1 MLTKFIVFL
10 FTMIALVFIVQWFTH
25 TPAKKISRYLKRAG
39 LIIAGLFLIF
49 LALTGKLHWLFLLL
63 GGALPFLQRIAALF
77 RGYHMFQSIR
87 SQFSGMGAKRNQQTS
102 NTSAHSN
109 PQSQIETRF
118 LRMSLDHDSGNLE
131 GLVLNGLHAGTK
143 LSELTQDQL
152 ISLLKIYRLED
163 HESETL
169 LESYLDRTFDS
180 QWRSQKEDEDN
191 NDAHSFSNNG
201 KMTVEEACQILEI
214 SNDADDNTIKAAHR
228 KLMQKLHPDR
238 GGSTYLAAKINKAKD
253 TLLARFSRRQ
263 P

>member
-25 TPAKKISRYLKRAG
+25 TPAKQISRYLKRAG
-39 LIIAGLFLIF
+39 LIIAGLLLIF

-77 RGYHMFQSIR
+77 RGYQMFKSIR
-87 SQFSGMGAKRNQQTS
+87 SQFSGMGTS
-102 NTSAHSN
+102 NTSAHGN

-118 LRMSLDHDSGNLE
+118 LKMSLDHDAGNLE
-131 GLVLNGLHAGTK
+131 GLVLDGLHAGTK
-143 LSELTQDQL
+143 LSELTQEQL

-163 HESETL
+163 HESATL

-180 QWRSQKEDEDN
+180 QWRSQQQQQEDEDSS
-191 NDAHSFSNNG
+191 DSHSFSNNG
-201 KMTVEEACQILEI
+201 KMTVEEACQILGI
-214 SNDADDNTIKAAHR
+214 PSDADDNVIKAAHR

-253 TLLARFSRRQ
+253 TLLAQ
-263 P
+263 

>member
-10 FTMIALVFIVQWFTH
+10 FTMIALVFVVQWFTH
-25 TPAKKISRYLKRAG
+25 TSAKQISHHLKRAG
-39 LIIAGLFLIF
+39 LIVAGLLLIF

-63 GGALPFLQRIAALF
+63 VGALPFFQRIAALF
-77 RGYHMFQSIR
+77 RGYQMFQSIR
-87 SQFSGMGAKRNQQTS
+87 SQFSGMGAGRGQQKS
-102 NTSAHSN
+102 NTSANGN

-152 ISLLKIYRLED
+152 INLLKVYRLED
-163 HESETL
+163 HESATL
-169 LESYLDRTFDS
+169 LESFLDRAFDS
-180 QWRSQKEDEDN
+180 QWRSQKEDEN
-191 NDAHSFSNNG
+191 PNDANSFTNNG
-201 KMTVEEACQILEI
+201 KMTAEEAYQILGI
-214 SNDADDNTIKAAHR
+214 PNDSDEDTIKTAHR

-253 TLLARFSRRQ
+253 TLLAQ
-263 P
+263 L